1 MIHSYITAENTICPH
16 CLKGHLLIT
25 PENYPYNIEHLMCNH
40 CYSTYPLEYKPMYME
55 DVRNIAL
62 SAIDVITQRLSEFGV
77 KLSDENVDKIYNTMW
92 DELERA
98 CPNDYK
104 HHH

>member
-1 MIHSYITAENTICPH
+1 
-16 CLKGHLLIT
+16 
-25 PENYPYNIEHLMCNH
+25 
-40 CYSTYPLEYKPMYME
+40 ME